1 MPGAGAPAI
10 KLPAAGLQAS
20 EPLTL
25 EGTGTPGSTVTLYDG
40 DEVIAETTVAPD
52 GTWTLTVPPLAAG
65 THSLVAKQ
73 VGADGK
79 ELGASAPVEL
89 TVADGQIVVA
99 TPAPGAQATAAAAA
113 AAGAAT
119 AGLAATSE
127 ATAIPA
133 GETPPAPAATGEA
146 TPTVAVGETPVLPA
160 ATPVGGVATAA
171 PAGTVETLPSPM
183 VGSVTAVPG
192 AGGAAAGAPINL
204 EGTGAPGSRVQVY
217 EGDRLLG
224 ETTVGADGKW
234 KLTLPALAAGAYSLI
249 AKLLDANGKE
259 LVASQPLSI
268 TIPTPSGA
276 AGGPPVI
283 APPVDDQL
291 TGAAPTE
298 LSGTAAPG
306 FSIKLYDGAKLIGE
320 ATVDANGNW
329 TVTVEPLAAGEHS
342 LTAIVYSPDGEVQ
355 GASKPLIVNV
365 PATQPA
371 AGAGGVRQP
380 TIGWPPDGSVVVTA
394 RPLMTGQAFPGGV
407 VRVFDGDVLLGE
419 TIADSHGR
427 WVFRPSEPLAAGQH
441 VLTAA
446 ATSPDGLTTLES
458 LPVTVA
464 VRAQSV
470 VIPSL
475 KPESGAA
482 PVVVN
487 PEDGSTVNTAQ
498 PLFTGM
504 VAPNTVVR
512 LYDGVQVMGEAT
524 SDPDG
529 RWSFRPTSPL
539 AEGEHTVTVAPLNPD
554 GTESTV
560 KSTLNLTVDSGRGTA
575 PVQLPLVTNKLPEIL
590 SNSRPALAG
599 QATPGATIQIYD
611 GDQLVGEVK
620 AGPDGRWYFVPTAPL
635 APGPHVLRVQAV
647 GSDGALLASAEYPI
661 TVAAGAKPI
670 EPPKIVSPKQG
681 QVAPGDVLSGTA
693 PAGSQVQIFDGDR
706 LLGTTMAG
714 ANGKWRFK
722 LPKDLQA
729 GKHMFKVVILDQ
741 AGKPASESVS
751 VPVEVTPPATLPVTG
766 SVSAGR

>member
-1 MPGAGAPAI
+1 M
-10 KLPAAGLQAS
+10 QAS

-40 DEVIAETTVAPD
+40 DEVVASTTVAPD

-79 ELGASAPVEL
+79 ELGASAPVDL

-113 AAGAAT
+113 VVGAAT
-119 AGLAATSE
+119 SGLAASE

-146 TPTVAVGETPVLPA
+146 TPAVAVGETPVLPA
-160 ATPVGGVATAA
+160 VTAEATATPVGGVATAA
-171 PAGTVETLPSPM
+171 PAGTEETPPSPV
-183 VGSVTAVPG
+183 VGLVTPIPG

-283 APPVDDQL
+283 APPADDQL
-291 TGAAPTE
+291 MGAAPTE

-306 FSIKLYDGAKLIGE
+306 SSIKLYDGAKLIGE

-371 AGAGGVRQP
+371 AGAGACDSQP
-380 TIGWPPDGSVVVTA
+380 
-394 RPLMTGQAFPGGV
+394 
-407 VRVFDGDVLLGE
+407 
-419 TIADSHGR
+419 
-427 WVFRPSEPLAAGQH
+427 
-441 VLTAA
+441 
-446 ATSPDGLTTLES
+446 
-458 LPVTVA
+458 
-464 VRAQSV
+464 
-470 VIPSL
+470 
-475 KPESGAA
+475 
-482 PVVVN
+482 
-487 PEDGSTVNTAQ
+487 
-498 PLFTGM
+498 
-504 VAPNTVVR
+504 
-512 LYDGVQVMGEAT
+512 
-524 SDPDG
+524 
-529 RWSFRPTSPL
+529 
-539 AEGEHTVTVAPLNPD
+539 
-554 GTESTV
+554 
-560 KSTLNLTVDSGRGTA
+560 
-575 PVQLPLVTNKLPEIL
+575 
-590 SNSRPALAG
+590 
-599 QATPGATIQIYD
+599 
-611 GDQLVGEVK
+611 
-620 AGPDGRWYFVPTAPL
+620 
-635 APGPHVLRVQAV
+635 
-647 GSDGALLASAEYPI
+647 
-661 TVAAGAKPI
+661 
-670 EPPKIVSPKQG
+670 
-681 QVAPGDVLSGTA
+681 
-693 PAGSQVQIFDGDR
+693 
-706 LLGTTMAG
+706 
-714 ANGKWRFK
+714 
-722 LPKDLQA
+722 
-729 GKHMFKVVILDQ
+729 
-741 AGKPASESVS
+741 
-751 VPVEVTPPATLPVTG
+751 
-766 SVSAGR
+766 SAGRRTGVLWLQRDRL